1 MKEFT
6 GIFKTDPISEKFIKL
21 FKDKLMFGHSETK
34 EDKGQ
39 PNKTTVI

>member
-21 FKDKLMFGHSETK
+21 FKKRLEEENGGKPDEIQQS
-34 EDKGQ
+34 
-39 PNKTTVI
+39 